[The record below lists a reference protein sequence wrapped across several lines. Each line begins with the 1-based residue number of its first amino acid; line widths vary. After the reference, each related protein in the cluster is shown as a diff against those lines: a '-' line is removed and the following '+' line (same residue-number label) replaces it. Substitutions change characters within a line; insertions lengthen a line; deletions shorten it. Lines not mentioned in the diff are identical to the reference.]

1 MREGL
6 PSPRE
11 VSNTLGDIRLSPGG
25 ALEPSRQNWNMLFPI
40 WGQFIDHDIS
50 LTKSAST

>member
-1 MREGL
+1 MQEGL
-6 PSPRE
+6 PNSRD
-11 VSNTLGDIRLSPGG
+11 VSNSLGDIGLSPGG
-25 ALEPSRQNWNMLFPI
+25 TLEPSRQNWNMLFPI